1 MVFNRRPKPD
11 QKFLL
16 SHLGLFY
23 ALVATLFAVPLIA
36 AVVVVLIKGIID
48 LRYVI
53 LIGGALLMLGFAI
66 WMTRWGIGFFRKIK
80 FDGDAT
86 ARSFNHRSAGGE
98 AVELSFFGGLFKV
111 SYKGHPE
118 KEWLPAERLRHPSR
132 LLDETGQ
139 PAGELVTQLQA
150 LSDLKNSGD
159 IDENEYQQ
167 IKRRLI
173 PADEPLSCLE

>member
-1 MVFNRRPKPD
+1 MVFSRRPKQD

-23 ALVATLFAVPLIA
+23 ALVATLFVVPLGA

-48 LRYVI
+48 LRYAI
-53 LIGGALLMLGFAI
+53 LIGGALLMLGVGI
-66 WMTRWGIGFFRKIK
+66 WMTRWGIGFFRKLK
-80 FDGDAT
+80 SDGDAT
-86 ARSFNHRSAGGE
+86 ARSFNCRATGGE
-98 AVELSFFGGLFKV
+98 AMELSFFGGLFKV

-118 KEWLPAERLRHPSR
+118 KEWLPAERLRHSSQ
-132 LLDETGQ
+132 LLDEAGQ

-150 LSDLKNSGD
+150 LSDLKNAGD
-159 IDENEYQQ
+159 IDESEYQQ

-173 PADEPLSCLE
+173 FADDSVSCLE